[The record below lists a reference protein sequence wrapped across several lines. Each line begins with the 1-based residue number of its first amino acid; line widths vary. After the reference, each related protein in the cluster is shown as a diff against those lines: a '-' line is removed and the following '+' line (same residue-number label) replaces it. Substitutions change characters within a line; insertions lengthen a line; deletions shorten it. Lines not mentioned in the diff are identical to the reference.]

1 MTTPEGRGDRL
12 QAALRDFAGGAPPG
26 PSAWQRLLPAPL
38 EDPALAAIE
47 AALDEPALA
56 AEPARREFTHCL
68 VERDA
73 TVEPLARGRTLPARG
88 ADIGGVRFRGTLVPE
103 ANAIGGEGEGFP
115 LVQKAL
121 SVSRGG
127 IASLASGAASRA

>member
-56 AEPARREFTHCL
+56 AE
-68 VERDA
+68 
-73 TVEPLARGRTLPARG
+73 LARLEAEESYPASVLERLRALG
-88 ADIGGVRFRGTLVPE
+88 LADFFAGPRATFWH
-103 ANAIGGEGEGFP
+103 AS
-115 LVQKAL
+115 AL
-121 SVSRGG
+121 N
-127 IASLASGAASRA
+127 SLT